1 MVQSNQVTPGMVLSI
16 DGELLRVDSNVKVT
30 LPKGAPFMKARLA
43 HLRTGEVLEKNF
55 KLNQELEEVQLK
67 KCSLEFLYVEKDQFL
82 FLDIDT
88 LDQVFV
94 PEKVVE
100 KQVNFL
106 KEAVVVRATFYG
118 DQVFNLELPQFLEL
132 MVTDTQTIENGEE
145 MTGLNKLA
153 TLETGAQVRIP
164 PFVASG
170 DVIKVDTRSYEFIQR
185 V

>member
-1 MVQSNQVTPGMVLSI
+1 MVQSSQVTPGMVLSI

-30 LPKGAPFMKARLA
+30 LPKGTPFMKARLV
-43 HLRTGEVLEKNF
+43 HLRTNEVTEKNF

-67 KCSLEFLYVEKDQFL
+67 KCSLEFLYVEGEQFL
-82 FLDIDT
+82 FLDIDN

-94 PEKVVE
+94 SEKIVE

-118 DQVFNLELPQFLEL
+118 DQVFHLELPQFLEL
-132 MVTDTQTIENGEE
+132 MVTDTQAVESGEV

-153 TLETGAQVRIP
+153 TLETGAQVLIP
-164 PFVASG
+164 PFVDIG
-170 DVIKVDTRSYEFIQR
+170 DVIKVDTRTYEFIQR